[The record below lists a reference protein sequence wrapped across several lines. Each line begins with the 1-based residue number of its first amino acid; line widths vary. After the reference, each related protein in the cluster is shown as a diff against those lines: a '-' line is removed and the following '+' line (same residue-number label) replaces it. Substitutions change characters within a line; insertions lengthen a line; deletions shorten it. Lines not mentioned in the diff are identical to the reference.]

1 MIVGSLKARLL
12 VRGSRSLKDKRQV
25 VRSVLDRVRHQ
36 FGVAAA
42 EVDAHDDHRLIVLG
56 FAAVGAE
63 AGPVKQ
69 ALQAIA
75 DALRVHPVAEYLGRP
90 SVFLDGGAAVVK
102 DLELRDGIIDLDV
115 ATPAARGFFGIQF
128 RM

>member
-75 DALRVHPVAEYLGRP
+75 DALRVHPVAEYLGGDIEVGR
-90 SVFLDGGAAVVK
+90 
-102 DLELRDGIIDLDV
+102 
-115 ATPAARGFFGIQF
+115 
-128 RM
+128 

>member
-12 VRGSRSLKDKRQV
+12 VRESRSLKDKRQV
-25 VRSVLDRVRHQ
+25 VRSILDRVRHQ
-36 FGVAAA
+36 FPVAAA

-63 AGPVKQ
+63 HGPVRK

-75 DALRVHPVAEYLGRP
+75 DALRVHPVAEYLGGDIEVG
-90 SVFLDGGAAVVK
+90 S
-102 DLELRDGIIDLDV
+102 
-115 ATPAARGFFGIQF
+115 
-128 RM
+128 